1 MRREKHVRMI
11 IRADGTCTVDA
22 MNFTDATCMR
32 ATQEI
37 TRALAGKTID
47 ERLKPEARAHVQ
59 TGQRGQRE
67 AEGAR

>member
-1 MRREKHVRMI
+1 MRRDKHIRLI

-37 TRALAGKTID
+37 TKTLAGKTID
-47 ERLKPEARAHVQ
+47 ERVKPEARMHVQ
-59 TGQRGQRE
+59 SGERE
-67 AEGAR
+67 AEGTR

>member
-1 MRREKHVRMI
+1 MRHDKHVRMI
-11 IRADGTCTVDA
+11 SRADGTCTVDA

-37 TRALAGKTID
+37 TKTLAGKTID
-47 ERLKPEARAHVQ
+47 ERVKPEARTHV
-59 TGQRGQRE
+59 QRGQRE

>member
-1 MRREKHVRMI
+1 MRRDKHIRMI

-37 TRALAGKTID
+37 TKVLAGKTID
-47 ERLKPEARAHVQ
+47 ERVKPEARAHV
-59 TGQRGQRE
+59 QRGQRE

>member
-1 MRREKHVRMI
+1 MGHDKHIRMI

-37 TRALAGKTID
+37 TKVLAGKTID
-47 ERLKPEARAHVQ
+47 KRYKPEARMHI
-59 TGQRGQRE
+59 QRGQRE

>member
-1 MRREKHVRMI
+1 MRRDKHIRLI

-22 MNFTDATCMR
+22 MNFTDATCMQ

-47 ERLKPEARAHVQ
+47 ERLKPEARMHVQ
-59 TGQRGQRE
+59 CGKRE

>member
-1 MRREKHVRMI
+1 MRRERHIKMI

-22 MNFTDATCMR
+22 MNFTDGTCMR

-47 ERLKPEARAHVQ
+47 ERVKPEARMHVQ
-59 TGQRGQRE
+59 SGERE
-67 AEGAR
+67 AEGTR

>member
-22 MNFTDATCMR
+22 MNFTDAMCMR

-37 TRALAGKTID
+37 TKVLAGKTID
-47 ERLKPEARAHVQ
+47 EQLKPEARANV
-59 TGQRGQRE
+59 QRGQRE
-67 AEGAR
+67 AEGTR

>member
-1 MRREKHVRMI
+1 MRRDKHIRLI

-37 TRALAGKTID
+37 TKVLAGKTID
-47 ERLKPEARAHVQ
+47 ERLKPEARMGGWHAHP
-59 TGQRGQRE
+59 R

>member
-1 MRREKHVRMI
+1 MRRDIHIRLI

-37 TRALAGKTID
+37 TRALAGETID
-47 ERLKPEARAHVQ
+47 ERVKPEARMHVQ
-59 TGQRGQRE
+59 RCQRE

>member
-1 MRREKHVRMI
+1 MKRDKHIRLI
-11 IRADGTCTVDA
+11 IRVDGTCTVDA

-47 ERLKPEARAHVQ
+47 ERVKPEARMHAQH
-59 TGQRGQRE
+59 GQRE

>member
-1 MRREKHVRMI
+1 MRHDKHVRMI

-47 ERLKPEARAHVQ
+47 ERVKPEARANVQ
-59 TGQRGQRE
+59 HGQRE